1 MPSPIL
7 ARADAL
13 MQRRHL
19 STAGSEDVPVLTD
32 ALPADDIPTLF
43 DIENPSPADSIS
55 PAPEL
60 KADAQTALANPC
72 NAETQ
77 EAIIRELSQR
87 ITERLNEVLPSIIEA
102 TIRDYLTEQETR

>member
-19 STAGSEDVPVLTD
+19 NTTDSEDVPVLTD

-43 DIENPSPADSIS
+43 DVENPPPAKTMPCSPAI
-55 PAPEL
+55 
-60 KADAQTALANPC
+60 Q
-72 NAETQ
+72 AETRTEPADISAAEAQ
-77 EAIIRELSQR
+77 EAIIRELSQQ
-87 ITERLNEVLPSIIEA
+87 IIQRLNQALPTIIEA
-102 TIRDYLTEQETR
+102 TIRDYLAEQEMR

>member
-43 DIENPSPADSIS
+43 DVENLSPVNTIS
-55 PAPEL
+55 PTPAIQAEP
-60 KADAQTALANPC
+60 QTKLASVC
-72 NAETQ
+72 EAETQ

-87 ITERLNEVLPSIIEA
+87 ITERLNEALPSIIEA
-102 TIRDYLTEQETR
+102 TIRDYLAEQEMR